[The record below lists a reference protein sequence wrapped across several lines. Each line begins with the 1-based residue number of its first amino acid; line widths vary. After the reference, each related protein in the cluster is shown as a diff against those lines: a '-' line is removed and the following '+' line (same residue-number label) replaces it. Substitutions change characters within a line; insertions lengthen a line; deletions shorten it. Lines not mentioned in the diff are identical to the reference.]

1 MYEDVWRNE
10 FHFAVNSL
18 FSASHHRFTF
28 VQSIQF
34 LYFCFYYCHCCCYY
48 WMHIFSFVKRTSR
61 KSIKLNFVSS
71 SRIAVL
77 LLEEAIVVLVTF
89 LTSKFMVFLVFLLF
103 CFCFLFQKNFL
114 VFSRLTNVI
123 RIDSQVILVVQT
135 SYGTSR
141 LLLLLLSV
149 AMMRKVGSVVGET

>member
-1 MYEDVWRNE
+1 
-10 FHFAVNSL
+10 
-18 FSASHHRFTF
+18 
-28 VQSIQF
+28 
-34 LYFCFYYCHCCCYY
+34 
-48 WMHIFSFVKRTSR
+48 MHIFSFVKRTSR